1 MTTETTQNLDTEN
14 EIVLIQKP
22 DYLVEIAEILTLQN
36 SQVETILAL
45 TAEGATVP
53 FIARYRKEK
62 TGNLDEDQI
71 RDILKEK
78 TRIENLYEAK
88 KTALNGIFEQGKLT
102 DELKENIL
110 KAKTLKEVEDIY
122 KPYKSKKKTKAMI
135 AIENGFQ
142 IVADEIKKNKN
153 ISEND
158 EVLKTLLADFSFAE
172 IIEWSIEI
180 IWAEISANADL
191 RADLIETLNKY
202 WEISSKYKM
211 KKIVNKS
218 QNLKFI
224 MNLQLKFHTWN
235 HIKFWL

>member
-1 MTTETTQNLDTEN
+1 MESQDLEKLQVIKKAKAFFILVYFSCSIFFRNFWKKYKNSYNEGILTFFMTTETTQNLDTEN

-102 DELKENIL
+102 DELKENIF

-172 IIEWSIEI
+172 IIE
-180 IWAEISANADL
+180 
-191 RADLIETLNKY
+191 
-202 WEISSKYKM
+202 
-211 KKIVNKS
+211 
-218 QNLKFI
+218 
-224 MNLQLKFHTWN
+224 
-235 HIKFWL
+235 

>member
-36 SQVETILAL
+36 SQVETILVL

-158 EVLKTLLADFSFAE
+158 EVLKTLLADFSFSE
-172 IIEWSIEI
+172 IIE
-180 IWAEISANADL
+180 
-191 RADLIETLNKY
+191 
-202 WEISSKYKM
+202 
-211 KKIVNKS
+211 
-218 QNLKFI
+218 
-224 MNLQLKFHTWN
+224 
-235 HIKFWL
+235 

>member
-22 DYLVEIAEILTLQN
+22 DYLAEIAEILTLQN
-36 SQVETILAL
+36 AQVETVLEL
-45 TAEGATVP
+45 TAEGTTVP

-122 KPYKSKKKTKAMI
+122 KPYKSKKTTKAMI
-135 AIENGFQ
+135 ALENGFQ

-158 EVLKTLLADFSFAE
+158 EIIKNFLADFSFE
-172 IIEWSIEI
+172 QIIEGSIEI
-180 IWAEISANADL
+180 I
-191 RADLIETLNKY
+191 
-202 WEISSKYKM
+202 
-211 KKIVNKS
+211 
-218 QNLKFI
+218 
-224 MNLQLKFHTWN
+224 
-235 HIKFWL
+235 